1 MSDKK
6 NKKKVKYQLPS
17 EDGIDVMG
25 LLNNISIILK
35 KQIKNTP
42 PDFSLEIG
50 VPADNIRKQ
59 LKEQKIEFD
68 PSVIKRYDKMIKSII
83 NLKTEGMI
91 GKKKSQELIHA
102 IYERS
107 IKHVYFIYEMI
118 QEQIMEIEEKDVKVK
133 MSICPECKN
142 AVRVAIEHAMDK
154 SRKKEFMKEVDK
166 YNLDIKTIS
175 LIEYRESNIQ
185 LGCNDN
191 CSKK

>member
-1 MSDKK
+1 MKKTK
-6 NKKKVKYQLPS
+6 NKKSEKYQLPS

-25 LLNNISIILK
+25 LLNNITIKPK
-35 KQIKNTP
+35 KQINTP
-42 PDFSLEIG
+42 PNFTLEIG

-68 PSVIKRYDKMIKSII
+68 PSVIKRYDKMIKSVV

-118 QEQIMEIEEKDVKVK
+118 ED
-133 MSICPECKN
+133 
-142 AVRVAIEHAMDK
+142 
-154 SRKKEFMKEVDK
+154 
-166 YNLDIKTIS
+166 
-175 LIEYRESNIQ
+175 
-185 LGCNDN
+185 
-191 CSKK
+191 

>member
-25 LLNNISIILK
+25 LLNNITIKPK
-35 KQIKNTP
+35 KQKNTP
-42 PDFSLEIG
+42 PDFTLEIG

-118 QEQIMEIEEKDVKVK
+118 Q
-133 MSICPECKN
+133 
-142 AVRVAIEHAMDK
+142 
-154 SRKKEFMKEVDK
+154 
-166 YNLDIKTIS
+166 
-175 LIEYRESNIQ
+175 
-185 LGCNDN
+185 
-191 CSKK
+191 

>member
-25 LLNNISIILK
+25 LLNNISIIPK

-42 PDFSLEIG
+42 PDFSFKIG
-50 VPADNIRKQ
+50 VPADNSRKQ

-118 QEQIMEIEEKDVKVK
+118 QE
-133 MSICPECKN
+133 
-142 AVRVAIEHAMDK
+142 
-154 SRKKEFMKEVDK
+154 
-166 YNLDIKTIS
+166 
-175 LIEYRESNIQ
+175 
-185 LGCNDN
+185 
-191 CSKK
+191 

>member
-1 MSDKK
+1 MKKTK
-6 NKKKVKYQLPS
+6 NKKNEKYQLPS
-17 EDGIDVMG
+17 EDGVDVMG
-25 LLNNISIILK
+25 LLNNISIIPK

-59 LKEQKIEFD
+59 LKKQKIEFD
-68 PSVIKRYDKMIKSII
+68 PSVIKRYDKMVKSII

-118 QEQIMEIEEKDVKVK
+118 QD
-133 MSICPECKN
+133 
-142 AVRVAIEHAMDK
+142 
-154 SRKKEFMKEVDK
+154 
-166 YNLDIKTIS
+166 
-175 LIEYRESNIQ
+175 
-185 LGCNDN
+185 
-191 CSKK
+191 

>member
-17 EDGIDVMG
+17 EDGIYVMG
-25 LLNNISIILK
+25 LLNNISIIPK

-42 PDFSLEIG
+42 PDVSLKIG

-118 QEQIMEIEEKDVKVK
+118 QE
-133 MSICPECKN
+133 
-142 AVRVAIEHAMDK
+142 
-154 SRKKEFMKEVDK
+154 
-166 YNLDIKTIS
+166 
-175 LIEYRESNIQ
+175 
-185 LGCNDN
+185 
-191 CSKK
+191 

>member
-17 EDGIDVMG
+17 VDGVDVMD
-25 LLNNISIILK
+25 LLNGISIK
-35 KQIKNTP
+35 PKRQKNTP
-42 PDFSLEIG
+42 PNFLLEIG

-68 PSVIKRYDKMIKSII
+68 PSVIKRYDKMIKSVI

-107 IKHVYFIYEMI
+107 IKHVYFIYEM
-118 QEQIMEIEEKDVKVK
+118 
-133 MSICPECKN
+133 
-142 AVRVAIEHAMDK
+142 
-154 SRKKEFMKEVDK
+154 
-166 YNLDIKTIS
+166 L
-175 LIEYRESNIQ
+175 
-185 LGCNDN
+185 
-191 CSKK
+191 

>member
-17 EDGIDVMG
+17 VDGVDVMD
-25 LLNNISIILK
+25 LLNGISIKPK
-35 KQIKNTP
+35 KQKNMP
-42 PDFSLEIG
+42 PDFALEIG

-68 PSVIKRYDKMIKSII
+68 PSVIKKYDKMIKSII

-107 IKHVYFIYEMI
+107 IKHVYFIYEM
-118 QEQIMEIEEKDVKVK
+118 
-133 MSICPECKN
+133 
-142 AVRVAIEHAMDK
+142 
-154 SRKKEFMKEVDK
+154 
-166 YNLDIKTIS
+166 L
-175 LIEYRESNIQ
+175 
-185 LGCNDN
+185 
-191 CSKK
+191 

>member
-17 EDGIDVMG
+17 EDGIYVMG
-25 LLNNISIILK
+25 LLNNISIIPK

-42 PDFSLEIG
+42 PDFSLKIG

-118 QEQIMEIEEKDVKVK
+118 QE
-133 MSICPECKN
+133 
-142 AVRVAIEHAMDK
+142 
-154 SRKKEFMKEVDK
+154 
-166 YNLDIKTIS
+166 
-175 LIEYRESNIQ
+175 
-185 LGCNDN
+185 
-191 CSKK
+191 

>member
-25 LLNNISIILK
+25 LLNNITIKPK
-35 KQIKNTP
+35 KQKNTP
-42 PDFSLEIG
+42 PDFTLEIG

-118 QEQIMEIEEKDVKVK
+118 ED
-133 MSICPECKN
+133 
-142 AVRVAIEHAMDK
+142 
-154 SRKKEFMKEVDK
+154 
-166 YNLDIKTIS
+166 
-175 LIEYRESNIQ
+175 
-185 LGCNDN
+185 
-191 CSKK
+191 